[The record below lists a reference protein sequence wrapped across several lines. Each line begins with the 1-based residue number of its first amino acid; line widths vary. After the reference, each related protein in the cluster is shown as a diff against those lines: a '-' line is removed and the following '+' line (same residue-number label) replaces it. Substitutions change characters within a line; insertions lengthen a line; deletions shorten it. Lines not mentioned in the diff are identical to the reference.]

1 MISFPDPATL
11 LKLLRAAFREF
22 QKNDPLRM
30 AAATAFFTTFAL
42 PAILLILIQVFG
54 LVVGRRIIGRNLFT
68 GLSDVLGSDTV
79 NEIRAMLRNVRQ
91 LTQSRYI
98 ALALFIFLLFVAT
111 TLFKVIKDS
120 LNQLWDIRLKGRTS
134 IKLQLKQRGKSFIAI
149 LLAGLLFFVVLFT
162 EGVISLLPAKVG
174 ILGSVLKQVTSLMAA
189 TIWFAILFKYLADG
203 FSNWNVTL
211 TGAFFTGLLF
221 TVGKLILGVLLSYS
235 NIKNIYGTSTSFV
248 LLLLFVFYCS
258 FMFYY
263 GACFMKV
270 WAEFKHRPIMPHSRA
285 LKYQFSPVEKIE
297 E

>member
-1 MISFPDPATL
+1 MATL
-11 LKLLRAAFREF
+11 FKLLRAAFKEF

-54 LVVGRRIIGRNLFT
+54 LVAGRRNIGHRLFT
-68 GLSDVLGSDTV
+68 GLADVFGDNAV
-79 NEIRAMLRNVRQ
+79 EGIRTMLRNVRQ
-91 LTQSRYI
+91 LVQSWYI

-120 LNQLWDIRLKGRTS
+120 LNQLWDIRLKHSGF
-134 IKLQLKQRGKSFIAI
+134 KLQLKQRGKSFVAI
-149 LLAGLLFFVVLFT
+149 LLAGLLYMTVLLAEGFV
-162 EGVISLLPAKVG
+162 SLLPER
-174 ILGSVLKQVTSLMAA
+174 ISFLGQVLKQLISVAAA
-189 TIWFAILFKYLADG
+189 TAWFAILFKYLADG
-203 FSNWNVTL
+203 YSNWKVTL

-221 TVGKLILGVLLSYS
+221 TIGKLILGVLLSHS
-235 NIKNIYGTSTSFV
+235 KMQNIYGTSASFV

-270 WAEFKHRPIMPHSRA
+270 WAEYKKRPIMPHSRA
-285 LKYQFSPVEKIE
+285 LKYRFSPIEKIE

>member
-42 PAILLILIQVFG
+42 PAILLILIQAFG
-54 LVVGRRIIGRNLFT
+54 LVAGRRAIGHRLFT
-68 GLSDVLGSDTV
+68 GLADVLGSDTV
-79 NEIRAMLRNVRQ
+79 EGIRNMLRNVRQ
-91 LTQSRYI
+91 HTQSWYI

-120 LNQLWDIRLKGRTS
+120 LNQLWDIRLKDG
-134 IKLQLKQRGKSFIAI
+134 KGFLLQLKQRGKSLVAI
-149 LLAGLLFFVVLFT
+149 LLAGLLFFGVLLA
-162 EGVISLLPAKVG
+162 EGVISLLPERIG
-174 ILGSVLKQVTSLMAA
+174 FLGSVLKQLIAVMAA
-189 TIWFAILFKYLADG
+189 TTWFAILFKYLADG
-203 FSNWNVTL
+203 YSNWKVTL

-221 TVGKLILGVLLSYS
+221 TIGKLILGVLLSYS
-235 NIKNIYGTSTSFV
+235 SMKNIYGTSTSFV
-248 LLLLFVFYCS
+248 LLLLFVFYSS

-285 LKYQFSPVEKIE
+285 LKYQFSPIEKVE
-297 E
+297 

>member
-1 MISFPDPATL
+1 MISMPAPATL

-54 LVVGRRIIGRNLFT
+54 LVVGRRTIGRNLFT
-68 GLSDVLGSDTV
+68 GLSDVIGMDAV
-79 NEIRAMLRNVRQ
+79 EGIRNMLRNVRQ
-91 LTQSRYI
+91 LTQNWYV
-98 ALALFIFLLFVAT
+98 ALALFFFLLFVAT

-120 LNQLWDIRLKGRTS
+120 LNQLWDIRLKEGLGF
-134 IKLQLKQRGKSFIAI
+134 KLQLKQRGKSFIGI
-149 LLAGLLFFVVLFT
+149 LFAGLLFFAVLLA
-162 EGVISLLPAKVG
+162 EGVVALLPERIG
-174 ILGSVLKQVTSLMAA
+174 FLGSVLKQLISVTAA

-203 FSNWNVTL
+203 YSNWNVTL

-221 TVGKLILGVLLSYS
+221 TIGKLILGILLGRS
-235 NIKNIYGTSTSFV
+235 NMKNVYGTSASFV

-270 WAEFKHRPIMPHSRA
+270 WAAFKERPILPHSRA
-285 LKYQFSPVEKIE
+285 VKYQSSPVEKVE
-297 E
+297 

>member
-54 LVVGRRIIGRNLFT
+54 LVAGRRTIGHNLLT
-68 GLSDVLGSDTV
+68 GLADILGADAV
-79 NEIRAMLRNVRQ
+79 EGIRNMLRNVRQ
-91 LTQSRYI
+91 LTQSWYI
-98 ALALFIFLLFVAT
+98 ALGLFFFLLFVAT

-120 LNQLWDIRLKGRTS
+120 LNQLWDIRLKEGMG

-149 LLAGLLFFVVLFT
+149 LLAGLLFFGVLLA
-162 EGVISLLPAKVG
+162 EGVIALLPEKVGFLGSLLRQF
-174 ILGSVLKQVTSLMAA
+174 ISVIAA
-189 TIWFAILFKYLADG
+189 TIWFGILFKYLADG
-203 FSNWNVTL
+203 YSNWKVTL

-221 TVGKLILGVLLSYS
+221 TIGKLILGVLLTHS
-235 NIKNIYGTSTSFV
+235 NMKNVYGTSASFV

-270 WAEFKHRPIMPHSRA
+270 WAAFKERPIVPHRHA
-285 LKYQFSPVEKIE
+285 LKYQFSPVEKVE
-297 E
+297 